1 MMSVNLGGFS
11 AFILKLSKYMGG
23 LILKLKSTLSAIALA
38 ACVATPAIAEDAG
51 PIGVNIP
58 LLTSPFWQAYQ
69 AYLPQYAEELGINM
83 LEPVNSNY
91 DSAKQMTD
99 MANLLTLGAKAIVT
113 TPIESGAVRPALQ
126 RAGKAGVPVV
136 GVDVAPQAGPIAI
149 VVRADNRAYGTK
161 ACEYISAN
169 IEAGPVVQIM
179 GALAS
184 VNGRDRAEAF
194 RECMAE
200 KRPEVEV
207 LEIPAEWMA
216 DIAASSLDALLVS
229 NPDISGIYMHAGGAF
244 LTATL
249 QTLERKNLMV
259 PRGEDGHIV
268 IVSNDGIPQEFDAI
282 REGKIDATVSQPAD
296 LYAYYGLLYAKM
308 ALEGH
313 VFKAGPTDH
322 DSMIVEVAPGVLED
336 QLPAP
341 LITIDN
347 VDDPNLWGNSKN

>member
-1 MMSVNLGGFS
+1 M
-11 AFILKLSKYMGG
+11 
-23 LILKLKSTLSAIALA
+23 KLKNLLSSAVLA
-38 ACVATPAIAEDAG
+38 TGLAG
-51 PIGVNIP
+51 AAMADDGAPIGVNIP

-69 AYLPQYAEELGINM
+69 AYLPQYAEELGLNM
-83 LEPVNSNY
+83 LEPVNSDY

-126 RAGKAGVPVV
+126 RAAQANVPVI

-161 ACEYISAN
+161 ACEYIGAN
-169 IEAGPVVQIM
+169 VDAGPVVQIM

-194 RECMAE
+194 RECMNE
-200 KRPEVEV
+200 NYPDIEV

-249 QTLERKNLMV
+249 QTLERKGLLV
-259 PRGEDGHIV
+259 PRGEEGHIV
-268 IVSNDGIPQEFDAI
+268 IVSNDGIPQEYEAI

-308 ALEGH
+308 ALDGH
-313 VFKAGPTDH
+313 VFEAGPTDH
-322 DSMIVEVAPGVLED
+322 GSTIVEVAPGVLED

-341 LITIDN
+341 LVTIEN
-347 VDDPNLWGNSKN
+347 VDDPELWGNAIK

>member
-1 MMSVNLGGFS
+1 MM
-11 AFILKLSKYMGG
+11 
-23 LILKLKSTLSAIALA
+23 LILLKSWEEFMKFTSALGAIAL
-38 ACVATPAIAEDAG
+38 VALGAVSAKAEEKG

-69 AYLPQYAEELGINM
+69 AYLPKYAEELDIEM
-83 LEPVNSNY
+83 LEPVNSDY

-113 TPIESGAVRPALQ
+113 TPIESGAVRPALK
-126 RAGKAGVPVV
+126 RAANAGVPVV
-136 GVDVAPQAGPIAI
+136 GVDVAPQAGPISI

-161 ACEYISAN
+161 ACEYISEN

-200 KRPEVEV
+200 KRPDVEV

-249 QTLERKNLMV
+249 QTLERKNMLKL
-259 PRGEDGHIV
+259 RGEDGHIV
-268 IVSNDGIPQEFDAI
+268 IVSNDGIPQEYEAI

-308 ALEGH
+308 ALNGH
-313 VFKAGPTDH
+313 EFKAGPTDH
-322 DSMIVEVAPGVLED
+322 DSTIVEVAPGVLED

-341 LITIDN
+341 LITIEN
-347 VDDPNLWGNSKN
+347 VDDPDLWGNAIN

>member
-1 MMSVNLGGFS
+1 MKFTSALG
-11 AFILKLSKYMGG
+11 
-23 LILKLKSTLSAIALA
+23 AIAL
-38 ACVATPAIAEDAG
+38 VALGAVSAKAEEKG

-69 AYLPQYAEELGINM
+69 AYLPKYAEELDIEM
-83 LEPVNSNY
+83 LEPVNSDY

-113 TPIESGAVRPALQ
+113 TPIESGAVRPALK
-126 RAGKAGVPVV
+126 RAANAGVPVV
-136 GVDVAPQAGPIAI
+136 GVDVAPQAGPISI

-161 ACEYISAN
+161 ACEYISEN

-200 KRPEVEV
+200 KRPDVEV

-249 QTLERKNLMV
+249 QTLERKNMLKL
-259 PRGEDGHIV
+259 RGEDGHIV
-268 IVSNDGIPQEFDAI
+268 IVSNDGIPQEYEAI

-308 ALEGH
+308 ALNGH
-313 VFKAGPTDH
+313 EFKAGPTDH
-322 DSMIVEVAPGVLED
+322 DSTIVEVAPGVLED

-341 LITIDN
+341 LITIEN
-347 VDDPNLWGNSKN
+347 VDDPDLWGNAIN

>member
-1 MMSVNLGGFS
+1 MKFRS
-11 AFILKLSKYMGG
+11 A
-23 LILKLKSTLSAIALA
+23 LSAAALF
-38 ACVATPAIAEDAG
+38 AIGVISAQAEEKG

-69 AYLPQYAEELGINM
+69 AYLPKYAEELNIEM
-83 LEPVNSNY
+83 LEPVNSDY

-113 TPIESGAVRPALQ
+113 TPIESGAVRPALK
-126 RAGKAGVPVV
+126 RAANAGVPVV
-136 GVDVAPQAGPIAI
+136 GVDVAPKAGPISI

-161 ACEYISAN
+161 ACEYISDKVK
-169 IEAGPVVQIM
+169 AGPVVQIM

-200 KRPEVEV
+200 RRPDIEV

-249 QTLERKNLMV
+249 QTLERKNMLKL
-259 PRGEDGHIV
+259 RGEDGHIV
-268 IVSNDGIPQEFDAI
+268 IVSNDGIPQEYQAI

-308 ALEGH
+308 ALNGH
-313 VFKAGPTDH
+313 EFKAGSTDH
-322 DSMIVEVAPGVLED
+322 NSTIVEVAPGVLED

-341 LITIDN
+341 LVTIEN
-347 VDDPNLWGNSKN
+347 VDDPNLWGNAIN

>member
-1 MMSVNLGGFS
+1 
-11 AFILKLSKYMGG
+11 MGG
-23 LILKLKSTLSAIALA
+23 LTLKLRNTLSALA
-38 ACVATPAIAEDAG
+38 VVACGSSGAIAQDSG

-69 AYLPQYAEELGINM
+69 AYLPVYAEELGINM
-83 LEPVNSNY
+83 LEPVNSDY

-113 TPIESGAVRPALQ
+113 TPIESGAVRPALR
-126 RAGKAGVPVV
+126 RADTAGVPVV
-136 GVDVAPQAGPIAI
+136 GVDVAPQAGPISI

-161 ACEYISAN
+161 ACEYIGAN
-169 IEAGPVVQIM
+169 VDAGPVVQIM

-194 RECMAE
+194 RDCMAE
-200 KRPEVEV
+200 NYPNIEV

-249 QTLERKNLMV
+249 QTLERKGMMI
-259 PRGEDGHIV
+259 PSGEEGHIV

-313 VFKAGPTDH
+313 VFEVGPTDH

-347 VDDPNLWGNSKN
+347 VDDPTLWGNAIK

>member
-1 MMSVNLGGFS
+1 
-11 AFILKLSKYMGG
+11 MGG
-23 LILKLKSTLSAIALA
+23 LTLKLKYTLSAAAVAISMVGGALA
-38 ACVATPAIAEDAG
+38 EDVG

-69 AYLPQYAEELGINM
+69 AYLPTYAEELGINM
-83 LEPVNSNY
+83 LEPVNSDY
-91 DSAKQMTD
+91 DSAKQITD
-99 MANLLTLGAKAIVT
+99 MTNLLTLGAKAIVT
-113 TPIESGAVRPALQ
+113 TPIESGAVRPALK
-126 RAGKAGVPVV
+126 RADTAGVPVV

-161 ACEYISAN
+161 ACEHIGAN
-169 IEAGPVVQIM
+169 ITAGPVVQIM

-194 RECMAE
+194 RECMATNH
-200 KRPEVEV
+200 PDVEV

-216 DIAASSLDALLVS
+216 DVAASSLDALLVS
-229 NPDISGIYMHAGGAF
+229 HPDISGIYMHAGGAF

-249 QTLERKNLMV
+249 QTLERKGLMI

-268 IVSNDGIPQEFDAI
+268 IVSNDGIPQEFEAI

-322 DSMIVEVAPGVLED
+322 DSTIVEVAPGVLED

-341 LITIDN
+341 LITIEN
-347 VDDPNLWGNSKN
+347 VDDPTLWGNAIN

>member
-1 MMSVNLGGFS
+1 M
-11 AFILKLSKYMGG
+11 K
-23 LILKLKSTLSAIALA
+23 LKLKLCAALLATGVSGPASAADNA
-38 ACVATPAIAEDAG
+38 A
-51 PIGVNIP
+51 IGVNIP

-69 AYLPQYAEELGINM
+69 AYLPVYAKELGINM
-83 LEPVNSNY
+83 LEPVNSDY

-99 MANLLTLGAKAIVT
+99 MANLLTLGARSIVT
-113 TPIESGAVRPALQ
+113 TPIESGAVRPALK
-126 RAGKAGVPVV
+126 RADAAGVPVV
-136 GVDVAPQAGPIAI
+136 GVDVAPQSGPISI

-161 ACEYISAN
+161 ACKYIGAN
-169 IEAGPVVQIM
+169 VEAGPVVQIM

-194 RECMAE
+194 RECMAVHH
-200 KRPEVEV
+200 PSIEV

-249 QTLERKNLMV
+249 QTLERKGMLKL
-259 PRGEDGHIV
+259 RGEDGHIV
-268 IVSNDGIPQEFDAI
+268 IVSNDGIPQEFEAI

-296 LYAYYGLLYAKM
+296 LYAYYGLLYAKQAM
-308 ALEGH
+308 EGK
-313 VFKAGPTDH
+313 VFEVGPTDH
-322 DSMIVEVAPGVLED
+322 NSTIVEVAPGVLED

-341 LITIDN
+341 LITIEN
-347 VDDPNLWGNSKN
+347 VDDPDLWGNAIK